1 MEPIGEKLKNAR
13 LEKGLTLED
22 VHKKTKIH
30 LNVLK
35 GIEEGSLVNF
45 SPVYIKGFLKIYCKF
60 LGIEYS
66 DSLVDHKQARVQP
79 IARPVQE
86 KKKAALPVADGVAVW
101 QEAGKFIRSKIKI
114 ILVIAVIF
122 VVSVSLFNLGKF
134 ISSKVRRMP
143 KRTAVT
149 SKAVPSS
156 LKQEKRNETQASRK
170 ALAQKPAA
178 AILPK
183 PEPPQ
188 KPEEAA
194 APGVRLGIR
203 AKEDCWLQ
211 VRSDGKTIFQ
221 NILKKGRFE
230 NWQAKEKIELSLGN
244 AGVVELEVNG
254 KFISSL
260 GRRGQAVK
268 NILITKDGLATSR

>member
-1 MEPIGEKLKNAR
+1 MEPIGEKLKKAR

-35 GIEEGSLVNF
+35 AIEEGSLVNF

-66 DSLVDHKQARVQP
+66 DSLLDHKQVQP
-79 IARPVQE
+79 SGRTAGQE
-86 KKKAALPVADGVAVW
+86 KIKMSLPVIDATPVW
-101 QEAGKFIRSKIKI
+101 YEALRFVRSKIKVILLIVI
-114 ILVIAVIF
+114 IFIVAVG
-122 VVSVSLFNLGKF
+122 LFNLGKF
-134 ISSKVRRMP
+134 IALKARHMP
-143 KRTAVT
+143 KRTAVST
-149 SKAVPSS
+149 RQVSPPV
-156 LKQEKRNETQASRK
+156 RQAKKSEAAKPRK
-170 ALAQKPAA
+170 LAAQKPA

-183 PEPPQ
+183 PQPAQ
-188 KPEEAA
+188 KPEETVIS
-194 APGVRLGIR
+194 GIRLGIR

-211 VRSDGKTIFQ
+211 VKADGKTIFQ
-221 NILKKGRFE
+221 SVLKKGRFE
-230 NWQAKEKIELSLGN
+230 SWQAKNKIELSLGN

-268 NILITKDGLATSR
+268 NILITKEGLTTPR